1 MNLLFHYCDDAE
13 VGVGNVRVAD
23 DVKGLL
29 PQDHLAREESDA
41 LRQLLLLK
49 RRARY
54 LRAEVQQH
62 ILLVHRMDDD
72 LLYG

>member
-23 DVKGLL
+23 DVKGLW

-41 LRQLLLLK
+41 LRQLLPLK
-49 RRARY
+49 RRV
-54 LRAEVQQH
+54 LFLPAEAQQH
-62 ILLVHRMDDD
+62 IVLEHRKDDD
-72 LLYG
+72 PLYG